1 MRGRLGGAVE
11 PDLDWTFEQ
20 YRAYEQGRAAQSDD
34 EQREATSLGLV
45 ADPKSAP
52 HGGYRVACTWS
63 DEVIVQAGELSAQL
77 AAIFPGTPA
86 YPQNAI
92 HSSIGNLRPATDR
105 VIDPDGV
112 AEDRVVLDQLCE
124 AAEEAL
130 RGVAESLDASTAV
143 FGPAYLARRMAYV
156 FGRVGEGYWRLQQ
169 AVHEASAKRGIE
181 LVNSWGPH
189 LTLTRFGAAAGPEMA
204 RRAGELLG
212 SWRTVVSPP
221 QALIVGYYTVGDGHF
236 EVTTYRSL
244 PIP

>member
-1 MRGRLGGAVE
+1 ME

-20 YRAYEQGRAAQSDD
+20 YREYEQRRDAQSDD
-34 EQREATSLGLV
+34 AQLEAMSLGLV

-77 AAIFPGTPA
+77 AAILPGTPA
-86 YPQNAI
+86 YPQGSI
-92 HSSIGNLRPATDR
+92 HSSIGNLRPGTDR
-105 VIDPDGV
+105 MIDPDGV
-112 AEDRVVLDQLCE
+112 AEDRAVLDQLCE
-124 AAEEAL
+124 AAEDAL
-130 RGVAESLDASTAV
+130 EGVAESRDTAGAV

-156 FGRVGEGYWRLQQ
+156 FGRARAGYWRLQQ

-181 LVNSWGPH
+181 MVNSWGPH
-189 LTLTRFGAAAGPEMA
+189 LTLTRFGSPAGPEMA

-212 SWRTVVSPP
+212 SWRTVASPP
-221 QALIVGYYTVGDGHF
+221 RALIVGYYTVGDCHF